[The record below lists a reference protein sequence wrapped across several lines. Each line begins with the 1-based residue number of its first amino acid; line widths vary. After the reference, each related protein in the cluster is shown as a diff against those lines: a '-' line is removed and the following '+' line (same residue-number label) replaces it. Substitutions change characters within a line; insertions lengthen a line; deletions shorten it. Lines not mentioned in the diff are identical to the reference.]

1 MEIIFSLGQNKFF
14 PVQLKPDY
22 ENAGSWPTDGVDVD
36 YDVYLEFTANPPEG
50 KVRGVVDGMPAWVD
64 KPAPTHEQ
72 LVDQAA
78 AKQKRLITEAN
89 EFIGLKQWAGKASLG
104 RLSDDERAQYNTW
117 LDYLDELEAV
127 KPEDAPDIIW
137 PTPPAV

>member
-1 MEIIFSLGQNKFF
+1 MEIIFSPGQNKFF

-78 AKQKRLITEAN
+78 AKQKRLIVEAN
-89 EFIGLKQWAGKASLG
+89 EYIGLKQWSGKAALG
-104 RLSDDERAQYNTW
+104 RLSEDEKAQYNAC

-127 KPEDAPDIIW
+127 NPADAPDKW
-137 PTPPAV
+137 PTLPV